1 MSINSSSLRLADVAD
16 AAGVSLATASRSLRG
31 LSGVSE
37 EVAARVRR
45 TAEEMGYVV
54 NTHAQS
60 LAGGATSIAG
70 LIVHQIDDPYFTE
83 IAAGVVHAA
92 EERGL
97 IVQVAHSGRD
107 PQREL
112 KQLRS
117 LAGQRARAIIIA
129 GSGYVDGQQ
138 EAEARR
144 LLATYQRNGGRAAV
158 IGRHQLG
165 VDALLPDNHGA
176 ALLVAQH
183 LVDLGHTEVAIIS
196 GPEALTTVLDRLGGA
211 VEVFTRA
218 GVRARVVSTDFTAE
232 GAGPA
237 AIDALRRWPEV
248 TAILALNDSMAIAIL
263 VALRRIGV
271 SVPGEVSVAGV
282 DDVSVAELLYPSLT
296 TARFPLEQMGRD
308 ALDLATRSAASR
320 PRRKAVP
327 AALIVRESTASPRS
341 GLSGV
346 SPAASHD

>member
-1 MSINSSSLRLADVAD
+1 MSISSSSLRLADVAE

-31 LSGVSE
+31 LTGVSE

-45 TAEEMGYVV
+45 TAEGMGYLG

-70 LIVHQIDDPYFTE
+70 LLVHQIDDPYFTE

-112 KQLRS
+112 RQLRS
-117 LAGQRARAIIIA
+117 LAAQRARAIIVA
-129 GSGYVDGQQ
+129 GSGYVDPLQ
-138 EAEARR
+138 EADARR
-144 LLATYQRNGGRAAV
+144 LLATYQQGGGRAAV

-165 VDALLPDNHGA
+165 VDALLPDNRGA
-176 ALLVAQH
+176 ATAVARH
-183 LVDLGHTEVAIIS
+183 LVELGHTEVVIVS
-196 GPEALTTVLDRLGGA
+196 GPETLTTVQDRLGGA
-211 VEVFTRA
+211 VDVLTAA
-218 GVRARVVSTDFTAE
+218 GVRQHVVATDFTAA

-237 AIDALRRWPEV
+237 AMGALRQWPDT

-263 VALRRIGV
+263 VALRRAGI
-271 SVPGEVSVAGV
+271 SVPADVSVAGF
-282 DDVSVAELLYPSLT
+282 DDVAVAELLFPSLT
-296 TARFPLEQMGRD
+296 TARFPLEEMGRE
-308 ALDLATRSAASR
+308 ALDLTTRPPATR
-320 PRRKAVP
+320 PRRKSVP
-327 AALIVRESTASPRS
+327 ARLIRRESTAPPRA
-341 GLSGV
+341 GGRLAV
-346 SPAASHD
+346 SADRS

>member
-1 MSINSSSLRLADVAD
+1 MSSTPTSLRLADVAD

-31 LSGVSE
+31 LTGVSD

-45 TAEEMGYVV
+45 TAEDMGYVA
-54 NTHAQS
+54 NTNAQT
-60 LAGGATSIAG
+60 LAGGTTSIAG

-83 IAAGVVHAA
+83 IASGVVRAA

-117 LAGQRARAIIIA
+117 LAAQRARAIIVA

-165 VDALLPDNHGA
+165 VDAVLPDNRGA
-176 ALLVAQH
+176 ALSVAEH
-183 LVDLGHTEVAIIS
+183 LVQLGHTDITIVS
-196 GPEALTTVLDRLGGA
+196 GPETLTTVEDRLAGA
-211 VEVFTRA
+211 VEVFAAA
-218 GVRARVVSTDFTAE
+218 GVRYRVVPTDFTAE

-237 AIDALRRWPEV
+237 AIQALQSWPET

-263 VALRRIGV
+263 VALRRRGV
-271 SVPGEVSVAGV
+271 SVPGEVSVAGF
-282 DDVSVAELLYPSLT
+282 DDVAVAELLFPSLT
-296 TARFPLEQMGRD
+296 TARFPLAEMGRE
-308 ALDLATRSAASR
+308 ALDLATRPAATR
-320 PRRKAVP
+320 PRRKSIP
-327 AALIVRESTASPRS
+327 ARLMRRESTVPPRAS
-341 GLSGV
+341 GLLSV
-346 SPAASHD
+346 A

>member
-1 MSINSSSLRLADVAD
+1 MSNSTTSLRLADVAE

-31 LSGVSE
+31 LTGVSD
-37 EVAARVRR
+37 EVAARVRKV
-45 TAEEMGYVV
+45 AEDMGYVV

-112 KQLRS
+112 RQLRS
-117 LAGQRARAIIIA
+117 LAAQRARAIIVA
-129 GSGYVDGQQ
+129 GSGYVDAHL

-144 LLATYQRNGGRAAV
+144 LLATYERNGGRAAV

-165 VDALLPDNHGA
+165 VDALLPDNRGA
-176 ALLVAQH
+176 ALAVARH
-183 LVDLGHTEVAIIS
+183 LVELGHTDVTILS
-196 GPEALTTVLDRLGGA
+196 GPETLTTVQDRLGGA
-211 VEVFTRA
+211 VQVFA
-218 GVRARVVSTDFTAE
+218 EEGVRHHVVATDFTAA

-237 AIDALRRWPEV
+237 AVQALQAWPET
-248 TAILALNDSMAIAIL
+248 TAVLALNDSMAIATL
-263 VALRRIGV
+263 VALRRSGI
-271 SVPGEVSVAGV
+271 SVPGDVSVAGF
-282 DDVSVAELLYPSLT
+282 DDVAVAELLFPSLT
-296 TARFPLEQMGRD
+296 TARLPLAEMGRE
-308 ALDLATRSAASR
+308 ALDLATRPAASR
-320 PRRKAVP
+320 PRRKTV
-327 AALIVRESTASPRS
+327 AAQLMRRESTAPPRS
-341 GLSGV
+341 DGPLRV
-346 SPAASHD
+346 RTASAS

>member
-1 MSINSSSLRLADVAD
+1 MSSIPTSLRLADVAD

-31 LSGVSE
+31 LTGVSD

-45 TAEEMGYVV
+45 TAEDMGYVA
-54 NTHAQS
+54 NTNAQT
-60 LAGGATSIAG
+60 LAGGTTSIAG

-83 IAAGVVHAA
+83 IASGVVRAA

-117 LAGQRARAIIIA
+117 LAAQRARVIIVA

-144 LLATYQRNGGRAAV
+144 LLTTYQRNGGRAAV

-165 VDALLPDNHGA
+165 VDALLPDNRGA
-176 ALLVAQH
+176 ARLVARH
-183 LVDLGHTEVAIIS
+183 LVEIGHTDVVIVS
-196 GPEALTTVLDRLGGA
+196 GPEALTTVQDRLGGA
-211 VEVFTRA
+211 VEVFASA
-218 GVRARVVSTDFTAE
+218 GVRYQVVTTDFTAA

-237 AIDALRRWPEV
+237 AIEALQTWPDT
-248 TAILALNDSMAIAIL
+248 TAVLALNDSMAIAIL
-263 VALRRIGV
+263 VALRRLGV
-271 SVPGEVSVAGV
+271 SVPNDVSVAGF
-282 DDVSVAELLYPSLT
+282 DDVAVAELLFPSLT
-296 TARFPLEQMGRD
+296 TARFPLAEMGRE
-308 ALDLATRSAASR
+308 ALDLATRPAASR
-320 PRRKAVP
+320 PRRKTI
-327 AALIVRESTASPRS
+327 AAQLMVRESTAAPRP
-341 GLSGV
+341 GV
-346 SPAASHD
+346 LPLLG

>member
-1 MSINSSSLRLADVAD
+1 MSSIPTSLRLADVA
-16 AAGVSLATASRSLRG
+16 AVAGVSLATASRSLRG
-31 LSGVSE
+31 LTGVSD

-54 NTHAQS
+54 NTNAQT
-60 LAGGATSIAG
+60 LAGGTTSIAG

-83 IAAGVVHAA
+83 IASGVVRAA

-117 LAGQRARAIIIA
+117 LAAQRARVIIVA

-144 LLATYQRNGGRAAV
+144 LLTTYQRNGGRAAV

-165 VDALLPDNHGA
+165 VDALLPDNRGA
-176 ALLVAQH
+176 ALSVARH
-183 LVDLGHTEVAIIS
+183 LVEIGHTDIVIVS
-196 GPEALTTVLDRLGGA
+196 GPEALTTVEDRLGGA
-211 VEVFTRA
+211 VEAFASA
-218 GVRARVVSTDFTAE
+218 GVRYRVVTTDFTAV

-237 AIDALRRWPEV
+237 AIEALRTWPDT

-263 VALRRIGV
+263 VALRRMGV
-271 SVPGEVSVAGV
+271 SVPHEVSVAGF
-282 DDVSVAELLYPSLT
+282 DDVAVAELLFPSLT
-296 TARFPLEQMGRD
+296 TARFPLADMGRE
-308 ALDLATRSAASR
+308 ALDLATRPAASR
-320 PRRKAVP
+320 PRRKTIP
-327 AALIVRESTASPRS
+327 GQLMVRESTGAPRS
-341 GLSGV
+341 GALPPLG
-346 SPAASHD
+346 